1 MSAPS
6 HRAIARAPH
15 LVTPPPI
22 ERDLDVV
29 QSFLSDAAHVP
40 GGTADG
46 VVFPESVEE
55 IAAVVASAAHILPV
69 GAQSSLTG
77 GATPRGDLVLST
89 RRMTYIGEPEGESV
103 RVGAGVPLA
112 ELHRFLGARNL
123 YYPPAPTYDGAFV
136 GGTIATN
143 AAGPATFRYGVTRDW
158 VQEITVV
165 LADGSILDIRRGDVR
180 ASDDG
185 VFEIETAQRGV
196 VLVPMPTYTVP
207 THLPKLSAG
216 YFTAPHCDLI
226 DLFIGSEG
234 TLGVVAQ
241 ATLRVKRRPLRLVAL
256 ATCESEAQ
264 AIRLSADLAHS
275 ALQVAAIEYLDANSL
290 QLLDEATFARA
301 GLRRPAP
308 RATMI
313 LVQVE
318 TEGDLDTPLA
328 QFELIVERN
337 RLAIDPV
344 IALPDEER
352 TAARLFELREAVP
365 AAVNA
370 RVGAAKAHIN
380 EGIQKTAGD
389 FIVPAASIDRALALY
404 RDAFERRGLQYA
416 IWGHISDGNLHP
428 NLLPR
433 SLEDVEQGRDALREM
448 AHGVMSLGGAPLAE
462 HGVGRNP
469 LKQMFLRELYGDSGI
484 EQMRVVKRAL
494 DPDGTLAAG
503 VLF

>member
-1 MSAPS
+1 
-6 HRAIARAPH
+6 
-15 LVTPPPI
+15 
-22 ERDLDVV
+22 
-29 QSFLSDAAHVP
+29 VP

-55 IAAVVASAAHILPV
+55 IAAVVASATHILPV

-165 LADGSILDIRRGDVR
+165 LADGSILDIRRGGVR

-241 ATLRVKRRPLRLVAL
+241 ATLRVSRFGWW
-256 ATCESEAQ
+256 
-264 AIRLSADLAHS
+264 H
-275 ALQVAAIEYLDANSL
+275 
-290 QLLDEATFARA
+290 
-301 GLRRPAP
+301 
-308 RATMI
+308 
-313 LVQVE
+313 
-318 TEGDLDTPLA
+318 
-328 QFELIVERN
+328 
-337 RLAIDPV
+337 
-344 IALPDEER
+344 
-352 TAARLFELREAVP
+352 
-365 AAVNA
+365 
-370 RVGAAKAHIN
+370 
-380 EGIQKTAGD
+380 
-389 FIVPAASIDRALALY
+389 
-404 RDAFERRGLQYA
+404 
-416 IWGHISDGNLHP
+416 
-428 NLLPR
+428 
-433 SLEDVEQGRDALREM
+433 
-448 AHGVMSLGGAPLAE
+448 
-462 HGVGRNP
+462 
-469 LKQMFLRELYGDSGI
+469 
-484 EQMRVVKRAL
+484 
-494 DPDGTLAAG
+494 
-503 VLF
+503 